1 MRGLVLDKEQVVVHA
16 LDGFGQ
22 AASLRL
28 PAPPV
33 ERLEEDMDAVGYDLI
48 FTMDNSQASG
58 DAEPRPC

>member
-1 MRGLVLDKEQVVVHA
+1 MRSTASAK
-16 LDGFGQ
+16 

-28 PAPPV
+28 PVRPV
-33 ERLEEDMDAVGYDLI
+33 ERLEEDADAVGYDLI